1 MNNQRAAIR
10 KPHPSNLILTGLQ
23 PGANQSSFLEPFQ
36 RFLLPVRIEKPL
48 NRLPIPLDN
57 FHRTEVR

>member
-1 MNNQRAAIR
+1 MNNQPAAIR

-36 RFLLPVRIEKPL
+36 RFPLPMRIDKPL
-48 NRLPIPLDN
+48 KRLPIPLDD
-57 FHRTEVR
+57 FR